1 MAQQKDK
8 FSIERRK
15 NALFPNQEMRF
26 EGREGVVNLGS
37 RRHEIIMMEKDDGLS
52 DQVFTE
58 TYQQRVEEA
67 FMTTEQKLNLEIQSQ
82 ARKNGEEETQS
93 PQLSARTK
101 EIEHVKDIVKKCM
114 FFILMVSVFKRK
126 HTP

>member
-1 MAQQKDK
+1 
-8 FSIERRK
+8 
-15 NALFPNQEMRF
+15 MRF

-67 FMTTEQKLNLEIQSQ
+67 FMTTE
-82 ARKNGEEETQS
+82 
-93 PQLSARTK
+93 
-101 EIEHVKDIVKKCM
+101 
-114 FFILMVSVFKRK
+114 
-126 HTP
+126 